1 MSKLELKIHFGD
13 NDDIYQK
20 QFLKMQCNPVGGV
33 YRLLLLSFLMQAYLE
48 RVCKWKSCSYI
59 QWVAAL

>member
-20 QFLKMQCNPVGGV
+20 QFLNMRYNLERGV
-33 YRLLLLSFLMQAYLE
+33 YRLLLSFLMQA
-48 RVCKWKSCSYI
+48 
-59 QWVAAL
+59 